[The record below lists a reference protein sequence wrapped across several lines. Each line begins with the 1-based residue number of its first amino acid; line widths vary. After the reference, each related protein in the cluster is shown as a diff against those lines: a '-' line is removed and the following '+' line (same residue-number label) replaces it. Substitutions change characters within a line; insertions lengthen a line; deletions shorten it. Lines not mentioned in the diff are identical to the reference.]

1 MAPIDEPLGGDPPCW
16 AHMLED
22 EAGEGGAPS
31 ATAADLT
38 AIAEAASSPGPAW
51 TLASEDLNANLLV
64 FDDGDGV
71 AEHVNADLDVLLV
84 GVAGQGIITID
95 GTAALLKAGQVVLLP
110 KGARRGTRAFG
121 GRFAYLTCH
130 RRRAGLWPSVGQER
144 EPGPEGP
151 G

>member
-1 MAPIDEPLGGDPPCW
+1 MVPIDDAPLGGDPPCW

-22 EAGEGGAPS
+22 DAGQSGDGACP
-31 ATAADLT
+31 ALAADLP
-38 AIAEAASSPGPAW
+38 ALAQAAVAPGPAW
-51 TLASEDLNANLLV
+51 TLASDDLNANLLV

-84 GVAGQGIITID
+84 GIAGQGIATVD
-95 GTAALLKAGQVVLLP
+95 GTATLLRPAQVVIVP

-130 RRRAGLWPSVGQER
+130 RRRAGLWPTVER
-144 EPGPEGP
+144 G
-151 G
+151 